1 MQQLYNP
8 RYLYLNGAFVSG
20 QGIITQGNKILDIG
34 PCSVLKD
41 KYPSAQPCDWS
52 SLVLIP
58 GTVNVHNH
66 CFQSILRGLSCD
78 RPFLEWRDN
87 ALYKFSNRFSQKD
100 IYNAA
105 VFAFGEMMKYGV
117 TTVCDFFYLHQFG
130 KESDKMIIQAAKDV
144 GIRLVLSRTMYD
156 WDGAPSGYVENVET
170 AVRNTEELM
179 QEYNSDPSQMTK
191 VLPAPHSLHAA
202 SPEMVIAGHALAKK
216 YNCGYHIHVAE
227 EPFEV
232 EQVKKEHDGLTPVEF
247 LDSLGVVDDTMTI
260 VHGVWL
266 KDSEIDTLGKAHAHL
281 AYCPSSNMFLADGI
295 TDIPHMRKAGVQIG
309 LGSDGA
315 CSNNRISIF
324 EEMRMT
330 SLLQK
335 ANTCDAMCLNY
346 NDVFNMGTKDGASL
360 LGLPAGE
367 IKPGY
372 LADFVGIS
380 IDDISMQPISDS
392 GEQILPN
399 IVYSMQPSAIRRVVV
414 NGKLTV
420 NDCNLLTITEP
431 TIVNKVRQLMKNI
444 GA

>member
-1 MQQLYNP
+1 
-8 RYLYLNGAFVSG
+8 
-20 QGIITQGNKILDIG
+20 
-34 PCSVLKD
+34 
-41 KYPSAQPCDWS
+41 
-52 SLVLIP
+52 
-58 GTVNVHNH
+58 
-66 CFQSILRGLSCD
+66 
-78 RPFLEWRDN
+78 
-87 ALYKFSNRFSQKD
+87 
-100 IYNAA
+100 
-105 VFAFGEMMKYGV
+105 
-117 TTVCDFFYLHQFG
+117 
-130 KESDKMIIQAAKDV
+130 
-144 GIRLVLSRTMYD
+144 
-156 WDGAPSGYVENVET
+156 
-170 AVRNTEELM
+170 
-179 QEYNSDPSQMTK
+179 
-191 VLPAPHSLHAA
+191 
-202 SPEMVIAGHALAKK
+202 MVIAGHALAKK

-346 NDVFNMGTKDGASL
+346 SV
-360 LGLPAGE
+360 
-367 IKPGY
+367 
-372 LADFVGIS
+372 
-380 IDDISMQPISDS
+380 DDISMQPISDS
-392 GEQILPN
+392 GEQLLPN

-420 NDCNLLTITEP
+420 NDCNLLTITET